1 MLLLLFRCFFVVALG
16 VGALVVQS
24 IRCVLSTPPCDA
36 HLFSGIEHGRGLA
49 SFTEFFFCCCSSQ
62 TPTRFD
68 GTLSATFHRL
78 DQIDKI
84 EKGAFHTQQ
93 QCRILM
99 IP

>member
-49 SFTEFFFCCCSSQ
+49 SFTEFFFVVVPPKRQPVSTEPYRQRSTAWIKLIRLKRAPSTHSSNVG
-62 TPTRFD
+62 F
-68 GTLSATFHRL
+68 L
-78 DQIDKI
+78 
-84 EKGAFHTQQ
+84 
-93 QCRILM
+93 
-99 IP
+99 